1 MLYTFETFSYRAK
14 KALFF
19 FCKLLQLHSAN
30 SWVHGNINILKL
42 MSSLVVKLALNYVT
56 KLSRRYQ
63 QLSTKLFSNL

>member
-1 MLYTFETFSYRAK
+1 
-14 KALFF
+14 
-19 FCKLLQLHSAN
+19 
-30 SWVHGNINILKL
+30 